1 MQKNQNN
8 INKKK
13 ILYKNTKHCK
23 NYKYQITFFLFI
35 YFKTLKDINNWRYKE
50 ALKHQNLT
58 WIKIFKNA
66 SQITLIFGFIKFLYF
81 LFW

>member
-35 YFKTLKDINNWRYKE
+35 YFKTLKDISN
-50 ALKHQNLT
+50 
-58 WIKIFKNA
+58 
-66 SQITLIFGFIKFLYF
+66 
-81 LFW
+81 